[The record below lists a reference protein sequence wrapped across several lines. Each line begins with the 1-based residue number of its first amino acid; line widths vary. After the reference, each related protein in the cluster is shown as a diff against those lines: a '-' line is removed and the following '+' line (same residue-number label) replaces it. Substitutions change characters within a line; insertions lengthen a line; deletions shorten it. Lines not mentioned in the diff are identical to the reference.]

1 MRVHVCVCPCIDV
14 LSIDY
19 VRLSCIIVAGRAN
32 FGFACSQCNCSSSS
46 ESCNMLRQW
55 QPSSANWQLQKP
67 HREFSDESVA
77 NRALRRA
84 TFCGKQNALECG
96 KVSDRL
102 QIGIA
107 IKSDRPQRQCAPMWQ
122 AVASSSSRR
131 QQVACGNWH
140 VVRVSASVCVW
151 KLCVLPARCVAFQ
164 LKITLAWLPPILPRT
179 RGRGRATCTCMHAC
193 CSIPYKMA
201 TRCDNKQ

>member
-1 MRVHVCVCPCIDV
+1 MCVCPCIDV

-32 FGFACSQCNCSSSS
+32 FGFACLQCNCSSSA
-46 ESCNMLRQW
+46 SCNMLRQW

-67 HREFSDESVA
+67 HRECSDESVA

-107 IKSDRPQRQCAPMWQ
+107 IKSDRPQRQRAPMWQ
-122 AVASSSSRR
+122 AAAAEGSKWH
-131 QQVACGNWH
+131 VACGMLY
-140 VVRVSASVCVW
+140 VLARLCVCVCGN
-151 KLCVLPARCVAFQ
+151 CVCCQ
-164 LKITLAWLPPILPRT
+164 LAASLF
-179 RGRGRATCTCMHAC
+179 
-193 CSIPYKMA
+193 
-201 TRCDNKQ
+201 N

>member
-1 MRVHVCVCPCIDV
+1 
-14 LSIDY
+14 
-19 VRLSCIIVAGRAN
+19 
-32 FGFACSQCNCSSSS
+32 
-46 ESCNMLRQW
+46 MLRQW

-67 HREFSDESVA
+67 HRECSDESVA

-107 IKSDRPQRQCAPMWQ
+107 IKSDRPQRQRAPMWQ
-122 AVASSSSRR
+122 AAAAEGSKWHVASAMLYVLARLCACVCVEIVCVASSLRRFSIENHSRLAASDTAPHKR
-131 QQVACGNWH
+131 QSDMH
-140 VVRVSASVCVW
+140 
-151 KLCVLPARCVAFQ
+151 
-164 LKITLAWLPPILPRT
+164 
-179 RGRGRATCTCMHAC
+179 MHAC

-201 TRCDNKQ
+201 TRCDNK

>member
-1 MRVHVCVCPCIDV
+1 M

-32 FGFACSQCNCSSSS
+32 FGFACLQCNCSSSA
-46 ESCNMLRQW
+46 SCNMLRQW

-67 HREFSDESVA
+67 HRECSDESVA

-107 IKSDRPQRQCAPMWQ
+107 IKSDRPQRQRAPMWQ
-122 AVASSSSRR
+122 AVASSSSSRR
-131 QQVACGNWH
+131 QQVACGKWH
-140 VVRVSASVCVW
+140 VVRVSASVCVC
-151 KLCVLPARCVAFQ
+151 LCVCVEIVCVASSLRRFS
-164 LKITLAWLPPILPRT
+164 IENHSRLAASDTAPHKRQSDMP
-179 RGRGRATCTCMHAC
+179 MHAC